1 MNKKITSIVFDF
13 GGVLLDIDYQR
24 TYDALSKLL
33 NISFDPDHLPDDAKK
48 VLFDFET
55 GHINTESF
63 IWNIQ
68 RMSSNQTPPQAQEIK
83 DAWNAMLIGWNP
95 EKFAFLKELK
105 KKYALYLLS
114 NTNEIHLNW
123 VYKDLK
129 ENHGISDFDD
139 RFFNK
144 TYYSHLIGMRK
155 PNKDI
160 FSFVQQNAKLDPSK
174 TLFIDDIQANI
185 KGGESAGWHTYH
197 HDPNE
202 DLINIFRNQLKLL

>member
-1 MNKKITSIVFDF
+1 MNKNITSIVFDF

-24 TYDALSKLL
+24 TYEALSKLL
-33 NISFDPDHLPDDAKK
+33 LISFDPDHLPDDAKK
-48 VLFDFET
+48 VFFDFET

-68 RMSSNQTPPQAQEIK
+68 RMSSHQTPPQAQEII

-95 EKFAFLKELK
+95 KKFAFLTELK

-114 NTNEIHLNW
+114 NTNEIHLTW
-123 VYKDLK
+123 VYNDLR
-129 ENHGISDFDD
+129 ENHGILDFDD

-155 PNKDI
+155 PNEDI
-160 FSFVQQNAKLDPSK
+160 FSFVHQNANLDPAK

-185 KGGESAGWHTYH
+185 QGGISAGWHTYH